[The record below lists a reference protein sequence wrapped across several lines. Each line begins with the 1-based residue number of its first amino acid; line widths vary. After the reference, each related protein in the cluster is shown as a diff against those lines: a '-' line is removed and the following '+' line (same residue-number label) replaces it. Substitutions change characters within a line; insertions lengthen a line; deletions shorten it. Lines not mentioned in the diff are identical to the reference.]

1 MKASCVLKLLV
12 FGGIGYFLLRKLANQ
27 LSNNITFQRAS
38 VSFGNVDLTG
48 VNLNILLVYEN
59 KNPFDLP
66 LDSFRGYLMY
76 GPTRIS
82 KINIF
87 QPLKITANSVTQIPV
102 SSRINFLDLT
112 SDIINLVKTK
122 QFLQGLRVSGF
133 LTVKG
138 VSLDVDYPI
147 QVI

>member
-1 MKASCVLKLLV
+1 MKASCILKLLLL
-12 FGGIGYFLLRKLANQ
+12 GGIGYYIFRTIANKA
-27 LSNNITFQRAS
+27 SNNITLQKAS
-38 VSFGNVDLTG
+38 VSFGNIDLTG

-59 KNPFDLP
+59 KNPFEIP
-66 LDSFRGYLMY
+66 LDSFHGFLMY
-76 GPTRIS
+76 GPVRLS
-82 KINIF
+82 KVDIH
-87 QPLKITANSVTQIPV
+87 QPLKIMANSVTQIPV